1 MVKKKKLDETSIL
14 NRLRKL
20 SQLIKK
26 HNVHYH
32 QNDSPKITDAE
43 YDSLVKENN
52 DLEKLYPHLI
62 LEDSPNNQIGSR
74 LLKKIQKNCS

>member
-43 YDSLVKENN
+43 YDSSKR
-52 DLEKLYPHLI
+52 K
-62 LEDSPNNQIGSR
+62 
-74 LLKKIQKNCS
+74 